1 MSTHNDT
8 SCQWQFLIS
17 TYRFFLNLYVVF
29 TCDDNT
35 FFLLHIALHFLYE
48 LISVTSLPPVPG
60 VNDVAE
66 GAEMWGWWILWDQG
80 RQVW

>member
-1 MSTHNDT
+1 MTT
-8 SCQWQFLIS
+8 
-17 TYRFFLNLYVVF
+17 RFFYF
-29 TCDDNT
+29 TSHFI
-35 FFLLHIALHFLYE
+35 FFTPNE